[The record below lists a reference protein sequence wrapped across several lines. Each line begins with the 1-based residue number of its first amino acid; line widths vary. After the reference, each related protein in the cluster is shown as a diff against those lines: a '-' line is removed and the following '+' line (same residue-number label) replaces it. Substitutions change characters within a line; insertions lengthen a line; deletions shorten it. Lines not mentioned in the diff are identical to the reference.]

1 MKKSQIILFSV
12 TLVLTGIIY
21 AIVLN
26 NKKTEIKEVK
36 GEETVKYIPVQVVK
50 NENRSL
56 KTKSYGQ
63 VTPYTELDVAFEV
76 QGKLEKGAIKLKPG
90 SKFRFNDLLYKVD
103 SEEMFFTLSA
113 RKAQLSN
120 LLINLLADI
129 ELDFPEEF
137 EKWNSFIEKIDPV
150 SFLPEFPQCNSDKEK
165 MFFTAK
171 GVFSEYLNIKSLE
184 TRMSKYLFLAPFN
197 GYVVDTYAEP
207 GSIINPG
214 VRIARIANME
224 SMEVKLPIAID
235 LYEKFKEKGSVQ
247 FRNAENV
254 PIGSGKIIRTSNAI
268 NQSTQSIDVYYS
280 IEPLKGVAILS
291 NQYVTAEIDN
301 LISESMCVVPS
312 SAVKE
317 NAIYLLRNEKLIQQK
332 ISVIGSKQDSLFIH
346 GLNDNDTLLLEYN
359 VPNNKIK
366 KYIGIERQ

>member
-12 TLVLTGIIY
+12 ILVLTGIIY

-36 GEETVKYIPVQVVK
+36 GETVKYIPVQVVK

-56 KTKSYGQ
+56 KTNSYGQ

-129 ELDFPEEF
+129 ELDFSEEF

-150 SFLPEFPQCNSDKEK
+150 SFLPEFPQCNTDKEK

-171 GVFSEYLNIKSLE
+171 GVFQNTSTSKVSKPGCRNI
-184 TRMSKYLFLAPFN
+184 
-197 GYVVDTYAEP
+197 
-207 GSIINPG
+207 
-214 VRIARIANME
+214 
-224 SMEVKLPIAID
+224 
-235 LYEKFKEKGSVQ
+235 
-247 FRNAENV
+247 
-254 PIGSGKIIRTSNAI
+254 
-268 NQSTQSIDVYYS
+268 YS
-280 IEPLKGVAILS
+280 
-291 NQYVTAEIDN
+291 
-301 LISESMCVVPS
+301 
-312 SAVKE
+312 
-317 NAIYLLRNEKLIQQK
+317 
-332 ISVIGSKQDSLFIH
+332 
-346 GLNDNDTLLLEYN
+346 
-359 VPNNKIK
+359 
-366 KYIGIERQ
+366 

>member
-26 NKKTEIKEVK
+26 NKKTELKEVK

-120 LLINLLADI
+120 ILQ
-129 ELDFPEEF
+129 FP
-137 EKWNSFIEKIDPV
+137 
-150 SFLPEFPQCNSDKEK
+150 LP
-165 MFFTAK
+165 
-171 GVFSEYLNIKSLE
+171 
-184 TRMSKYLFLAPFN
+184 
-197 GYVVDTYAEP
+197 
-207 GSIINPG
+207 
-214 VRIARIANME
+214 
-224 SMEVKLPIAID
+224 
-235 LYEKFKEKGSVQ
+235 
-247 FRNAENV
+247 
-254 PIGSGKIIRTSNAI
+254 
-268 NQSTQSIDVYYS
+268 
-280 IEPLKGVAILS
+280 
-291 NQYVTAEIDN
+291 
-301 LISESMCVVPS
+301 
-312 SAVKE
+312 
-317 NAIYLLRNEKLIQQK
+317 
-332 ISVIGSKQDSLFIH
+332 
-346 GLNDNDTLLLEYN
+346 LLL
-359 VPNNKIK
+359 
-366 KYIGIERQ
+366 